1 MFIAGA
7 NFIRLCSG
15 EDQRERGAR
24 AGRRGR
30 SVVLGE
36 KRAQH
41 GRHFHLTRC
50 HISAAA
56 RACLHPSP
64 SALRLS
70 RRDTNYR
77 FLALPAYCLIIYAS
91 FADIATFVV
100 WNFFSST
107 TQAVTHGASR
117 CRVWVQYTLLGA
129 LRKKLQCNFI
139 DINCI
144 GNVFADCQAGNV
156 LWLYLGSST

>member
-1 MFIAGA
+1 MWGA
-7 NFIRLCSG
+7 P
-15 EDQRERGAR
+15 
-24 AGRRGR
+24 GR

-91 FADIATFVV
+91 FADNVAFVA
-100 WNFFSST
+100 WNFSHPQRNAYGDASGT
-107 TQAVTHGASR
+107 TR
-117 CRVWVQYTLLGA
+117 CRARVQ
-129 LRKKLQCNFI
+129 
-139 DINCI
+139 
-144 GNVFADCQAGNV
+144 
-156 LWLYLGSST
+156 